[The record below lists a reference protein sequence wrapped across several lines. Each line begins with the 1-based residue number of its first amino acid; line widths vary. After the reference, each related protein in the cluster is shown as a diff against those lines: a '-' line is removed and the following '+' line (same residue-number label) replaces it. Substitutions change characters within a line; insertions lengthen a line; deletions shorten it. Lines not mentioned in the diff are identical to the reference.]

1 MSDLA
6 GNRALVLASA
16 SPRRRELLAA
26 LGVAFKVQPAD
37 IDETPPPSLDATAL
51 ARRLAVE
58 KAAAVSVGDPAVV
71 LAADTVVA
79 LGETLLAKPRDA
91 IEARAMLTALRGRT
105 HRVVTGIAVRRSG
118 ADEPDSRSAVSEV
131 SVTMR
136 AYSDEEINSYVASGE
151 PFDKAGGYAIQDAH
165 FAPGARVEGCYCA
178 VMGLGLWATRRLLRA
193 MGIEATAPA
202 LPRCVGCPEREDPQS
217 A

>member
-1 MSDLA
+1 MSELA
-6 GNRALVLASA
+6 DNRPLLLASA

-26 LGVAFKVQPAD
+26 LGVAFEVRPAD
-37 IDETPPPSLDATAL
+37 IDESAPPGLDATAL

-58 KAAAVSVGDPAVV
+58 KAAAVPVSGPAVV
-71 LAADTVVA
+71 LGADTVVA
-79 LGETLLAKPRDA
+79 LDGTLLAKPRDA
-91 IEARAMLTALRGRT
+91 AEARAMLTALRGRT
-105 HRVVTGIAVRRSG
+105 HRVVTGVAVRRSG

-136 AYSDEEINSYVASGE
+136 AYSDEEINSYVARGE
-151 PFDKAGGYAIQDAH
+151 PFDKAGGYGIQDAH
-165 FAPGARVEGCYCA
+165 FAPVARVEGCYCA
-178 VMGLGLWATRRLLRA
+178 VMGLGLWTTRRLLLA

-202 LPRCVGCPEREDPQS
+202 LPRCAGCPEREHPES